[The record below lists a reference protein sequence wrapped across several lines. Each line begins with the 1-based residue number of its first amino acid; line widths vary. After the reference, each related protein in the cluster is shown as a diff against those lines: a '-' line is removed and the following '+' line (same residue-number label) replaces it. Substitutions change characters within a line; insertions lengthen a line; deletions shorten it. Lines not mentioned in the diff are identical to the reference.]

1 MGFWVCEV
9 SGRRVFG
16 DFEFGVCPAL
26 FWSVV
31 GQPRGLPLR
40 IPRCARND
48 MEVRRMTEGGVRNDM
63 GWRNGGNH
71 GWLSVYVNPLRLAT
85 LARVPLLL
93 RKKGRE
99 RASFWLQ
106 KEGGV

>member
-1 MGFWVCEV
+1 MGVH
-9 SGRRVFG
+9 G
-16 DFEFGVCPAL
+16 
-26 FWSVV
+26 
-31 GQPRGLPLR
+31 
-40 IPRCARND
+40 
-48 MEVRRMTEGGVRNDM
+48 MTEGGVRNDM

-71 GWLSVYVNPLRLAT
+71 GWLSVYVSPLRLAT

-106 KEGGV
+106 KEEGFREMLACHFPVPASPAISLRSLASLSSVFLG